1 MPCMAAKSMHLHP
14 DCKWRRHSCYLSISG
29 LCSVPIGDAMTHTAR
44 ARAGLSAG
52 PPQLEVTR
60 FAPANRQRLSAPAFR
75 TFLSI
80 ADLWGLA
87 EEERRLVLGYPSR
100 STFHGWAK
108 RAREHE
114 EFTLDVDTLT
124 RISAILGIHQALGVL
139 YAGPKEMVAWLRG
152 PNNAIVFGGNPPLRV
167 ITSGTL
173 DALLTVRR
181 FLDAARGGIY
191 MQPNEVDDAFAPYE
205 ASDIVFR

>member
-1 MPCMAAKSMHLHP
+1 
-14 DCKWRRHSCYLSISG
+14 
-29 LCSVPIGDAMTHTAR
+29 
-44 ARAGLSAG
+44 
-52 PPQLEVTR
+52 
-60 FAPANRQRLSAPAFR
+60 LSAPAFR

-80 ADLWGLA
+80 ADLWGLS
-87 EEERRLVLGYPSR
+87 EEERRLILGFPSR

-114 EFTLDVDTLT
+114 DFTLDVDTLT
-124 RISAILGIHQALGVL
+124 RISAVLGIHQALGVL
-139 YAGPKEMVAWLRG
+139 YADAKEMVGWLRG
-152 PNNAIVFGGNPPLRV
+152 PNTATIFGGNPPLRA

-173 DALLTVRR
+173 DALITVRR

-205 ASDIVFR
+205 PSDIVFR

>member
-1 MPCMAAKSMHLHP
+1 MN
-14 DCKWRRHSCYLSISG
+14 R
-29 LCSVPIGDAMTHTAR
+29 TQAR
-44 ARAGLSAG
+44 AENSAG
-52 PPQLEVTR
+52 PPRLEVSR
-60 FAPANRQRLSAPAFR
+60 FASANRRRLSAPAFR

-80 ADLWGLA
+80 ADLWGLS
-87 EEERRLVLGYPSR
+87 EEERRLVLGFPSR

-114 EFTLDVDTLT
+114 DFTLDVDTLT
-124 RISAILGIHQALGVL
+124 RISAVLGIHQALGVL
-139 YAGPKEMVAWLRG
+139 YTNAREMVGWVRG
-152 PNNAIVFGGNPPLRV
+152 PNQATTFGGHPPLQV

-191 MQPNEVDDAFAPYE
+191 MQPNEVDDAFTSYAP
-205 ASDIVFR
+205 SDIVFR